1 MDFEFALE
9 NFMRQAQNL
18 ICTDYSNSGDK
29 NFPALSIESGRKYV
43 KIIKTTTCMSYS
55 SRSVYCF
62 VDKSNGDI
70 LKAATWKAP
79 AKIARGNIYQ
89 DFKDAI
95 TPYGV
100 GCTWRSEKRY
110 YDS

>member
-1 MDFEFALE
+1 
-9 NFMRQAQNL
+9 
-18 ICTDYSNSGDK
+18 
-29 NFPALSIESGRKYV
+29 
-43 KIIKTTTCMSYS
+43 
-55 SRSVYCF
+55 VYCF

-70 LKAATWKAP
+70 LRAATWKAP